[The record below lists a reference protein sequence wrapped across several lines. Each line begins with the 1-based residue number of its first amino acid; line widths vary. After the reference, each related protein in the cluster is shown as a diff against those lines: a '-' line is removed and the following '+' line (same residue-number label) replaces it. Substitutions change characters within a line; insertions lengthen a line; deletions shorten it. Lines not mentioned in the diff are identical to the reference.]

1 MSPLTKLC
9 ATGLYTGFS
18 PVAPGTAGS
27 FLALVLAF
35 VLPRPGLLGWAAV
48 LAVLIPLGI
57 AAASRAERVYGHD
70 ASQINIDEVVG
81 MLVALSGVPRTP
93 AAFAA
98 AFVLFRLL
106 DVVKPFPVDEL
117 QELPAGWGVMAD
129 DLMAGLYTCL
139 GLHVVLKIIS

>member
-27 FLALVLAF
+27 LLALAAAF
-35 VLPRPGLLGWAAV
+35 VLPRPGLLGWSVA

-57 AAASRAERVYGHD
+57 VTASRAERVYGHD
-70 ASQINIDEVVG
+70 ASQINIDEVAG
-81 MLVALSGVPRTP
+81 MLVALSGVPKTP
-93 AAFAA
+93 AAFGA
-98 AFVLFRLL
+98 AFVLFRLF
-106 DVVKPFPVDEL
+106 DVVKPYPVNEL
-117 QELPAGWGVMAD
+117 QRLPGGWGVMAD

-139 GLHVVLKIIS
+139 GLHVVLKMIY